1 LKERLGDLV
10 VIEWKSFL
18 LRPHPE
24 ARPLEQF
31 RAYTERW
38 SRPNAMEPTCRF
50 HPWTSD
56 TAPPSHSVP
65 AAVAAKVAHRFGR
78 DVAARYHQA
87 LFHAYF
93 TENRT
98 VSERTV
104 LVEIAAEVGIES
116 DEFDGALSE
125 HGEDEQ
131 RAVFAEYHE
140 AVELGIHAVPAVV
153 VDGRYLVQGAVDVDD
168 YAHVVE
174 RARAE
179 E

>member
-1 LKERLGDLV
+1 MAGDELLNVAEQCFGIAAPECVIAIGIFDELG
-10 VIEWKSFL
+10 IWNPY
-18 LRPHPE
+18 R
-24 ARPLEQF
+24 Q
-31 RAYTERW
+31 
-38 SRPNAMEPTCRF
+38 
-50 HPWTSD
+50 
-56 TAPPSHSVP
+56 
-65 AAVAAKVAHRFGR
+65 
-78 DVAARYHQA
+78 
-87 LFHAYF
+87 
-93 TENRT
+93 
-98 VSERTV
+98 
-104 LVEIAAEVGIES
+104 IAAEVGIES